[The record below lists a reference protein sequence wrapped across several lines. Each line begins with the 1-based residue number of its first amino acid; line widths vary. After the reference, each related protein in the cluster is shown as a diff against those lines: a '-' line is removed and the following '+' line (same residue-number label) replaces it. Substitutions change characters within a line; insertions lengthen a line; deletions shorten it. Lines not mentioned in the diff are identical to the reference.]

1 MICAI
6 LIARNVNFV
15 NFVNSMIYV
24 NLAIH
29 SRFLIIL
36 HFCRLYNIIDK
47 YLYEWEWCWIFI
59 EQKEQ
64 IFSQTLNDVR

>member
-47 YLYEWEWCWIFI
+47 YLYEWE
-59 EQKEQ
+59 
-64 IFSQTLNDVR
+64 